1 MGLLN
6 MIKNQLIDVIE
17 WPEQEPGIL
26 VHRFNR
32 HDNEIKMGAKL
43 IVRPGQ
49 QAVFVNEGKIADGF
63 EPGTYALSTKNMPFL
78 TTLLSLPYGFTSPF
92 KAEVYFIKTT
102 EQLDR
107 KWGTP
112 NPVMLRDQDF
122 GMVRLRARGNYS
134 YKVGIREDMISRFVG
149 SQSDFSAESIE
160 EQIRVKVVSSFSDCL
175 GELKIAALDLAAKY
189 DEISHT
195 MNGKLAQDF
204 TRLGLELLS
213 FTLENISL
221 PDEVQKAIDER
232 ASMGAV
238 GNLNNYAQYQAANAL
253 REAANNQGGEAGNL
267 MGMMLGA
274 QMGGSLANTLVQ
286 QNGSSG
292 QQIPPP
298 IPSQSQY
305 FAVLAGQQAGPF
317 TMEQLQEKIGK
328 GEVLRETLIWK
339 QGMSAWQK
347 ADTIPDMIKLF
358 GSIPPPVPKPA

>member
-6 MIKNQLIDVIE
+6 MIKNQLIDVID
-17 WPEQEPGIL
+17 WPEQEPGVL

-49 QAVFVNEGKIADGF
+49 KAVFVNEGKIADGF
-63 EPGTYALSTKNMPFL
+63 EPGTYTLSTQNMPFL

-134 YKVGIREDMISRFVG
+134 YKVGIREEMISRFVG
-149 SQSDFSAESIE
+149 AQSEFAADSIE
-160 EQIRVKVVSSFSDCL
+160 EQIRVKVISSLSDCL
-175 GELKIAALDLAAKY
+175 GELKIAALDLASKY
-189 DEISHT
+189 DDISNT
-195 MNGKLAQDF
+195 MHVKLVQDF
-204 TRLGLELLS
+204 VKLGLELLS

-221 PDEVQKAIDER
+221 PDEVQKAMDER
-232 ASMGAV
+232 ASMGAI
-238 GNLNNYAQYQAANAL
+238 GNLNNYSQYQAANAL
-253 REAANNQGGEAGNL
+253 REAANNQGESGNL

-274 QMGGSLANTLVQ
+274 QMAGGISNTLVQ
-286 QNGSSG
+286 QQNAA
-292 QQIPPP
+292 PPP
-298 IPSQSQY
+298 IPGQVQY
-305 FAVLAGQQAGPF
+305 FAVIAGQQAGPF
-317 TMEQLQEKIGK
+317 NMAQLQEKAVK
-328 GEVLRETLIWK
+328 GEVARDTLLWK
-339 QGMSAWQK
+339 QGMAAWEK
-347 ADTIPDMIKLF
+347 ADAISELASLF
-358 GSIPPPVPKPA
+358 GCLPPPIPGK

>member
-49 QAVFVNEGKIADGF
+49 KAVFVNEGKIADGF
-63 EPGTYALSTKNMPFL
+63 DPGTYTLSTQNMPFL

-92 KAEVYFIKTT
+92 KAEVYFVKTT

-134 YKVGIREDMISRFVG
+134 YKVGIREEMISRFVG
-149 SQSDFSAESIE
+149 AQSEFAADSIE
-160 EQIRVKVVSSFSDCL
+160 EQIRVKVISSFSDCL
-175 GELKIAALDLAAKY
+175 GELKIAALDLASKY
-189 DEISHT
+189 DEISNTMHT
-195 MNGKLAQDF
+195 KLTQDF
-204 TRLGLELLS
+204 IRLGLELLS

-221 PDEVQKAIDER
+221 PDEVQKAMDER
-232 ASMGAV
+232 ASMGAI
-238 GNLNNYAQYQAANAL
+238 GNLNNYSQYQAANAL
-253 REAANNQGGEAGNL
+253 REAANNQGEAGNL
-267 MGMMLGA
+267 MGMMLGT
-274 QMGGSLANTLVQ
+274 QMAGGISNSLIQQ
-286 QNGSSG
+286 QNTAA
-292 QQIPPP
+292 QTIPPP
-298 IPSQSQY
+298 VPGQSQY
-305 FAVLAGQQAGPF
+305 FAVIAGQQAGPF
-317 TMEQLQEKIGK
+317 NMAQLQEKINK
-328 GEVLRETLIWK
+328 SEISKETLLWK
-339 QGMSAWQK
+339 QGMPSWEK
-347 ADTIPDMIKLF
+347 ADAISELINLF
-358 GSIPPPVPKPA
+358 DCVPPPIPGK

>member
-6 MIKNQLIDVIE
+6 MIKNQLIDVID

-63 EPGTYALSTKNMPFL
+63 GPGTYTLSTQNMPFL

-92 KAEVYFIKTT
+92 KAEVYFINTT

-149 SQSDFSAESIE
+149 AQSDFAAESIE

-195 MNGKLAQDF
+195 MNAKLTHDF
-204 TRLGLELLS
+204 ARLGLELLS

-232 ASMGAV
+232 ASMGAI
-238 GNLNNYAQYQAANAL
+238 GNLNNYSQYQAANAL
-253 REAANNQGGEAGNL
+253 REAANNQGGESGNL

-274 QMGGSLANTLVQ
+274 QMGGSLAGALTQSNASAPQT
-286 QNGSSG
+286 
-292 QQIPPP
+292 PPP
-298 IPSQSQY
+298 MPQSKY
-305 FAVLAGQQAGPF
+305 FAIIAGMQAGPF
-317 TMEQLQEKIGK
+317 TIEQLQEKAAKNEISRDS
-328 GEVLRETLIWK
+328 LLWK
-339 QGMSAWQK
+339 QGMTEWQK
-347 ADTIPDMIKLF
+347 ADAIPELINLF
-358 GSIPPPVPKPA
+358 GCVPPPIPK